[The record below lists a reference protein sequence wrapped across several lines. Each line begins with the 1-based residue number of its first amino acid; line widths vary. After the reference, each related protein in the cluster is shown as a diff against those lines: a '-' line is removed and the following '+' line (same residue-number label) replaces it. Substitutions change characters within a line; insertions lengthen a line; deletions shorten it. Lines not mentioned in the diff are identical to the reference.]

1 MIAMAGGRRDRRG
14 SVSRKECCLPSWLLS
29 TGHPTAEG
37 LASQIAR
44 PLTPVAMTDAQPMSP
59 DQITQSKKQQQ
70 AISRAFEGACK
81 ELGIGLLSLD
91 AWKRERLAQLIL
103 SFAEKG
109 VFDAAALQRDAVT
122 QYKNAGDES
131 SSTA

>member
-1 MIAMAGGRRDRRG
+1 
-14 SVSRKECCLPSWLLS
+14 
-29 TGHPTAEG
+29 
-37 LASQIAR
+37 
-44 PLTPVAMTDAQPMSP
+44 MTDAQPMNP

-109 VFDAAALQRDAVT
+109 VFDAAALQKDAVT